1 MRFTPGGADTDAGG
15 GLGLRPRAT
24 VKIGFYT
31 VEGDQLL
38 IKTEPS
44 FVSCRDRTNPVPHF

>member
-1 MRFTPGGADTDAGG
+1 MRFTPGGAGTDAGG

-31 VEGDQLL
+31 VEGDQLV

-44 FVSCRDRTNPVPHF
+44 FVSRRGRTNPVPHF